1 MTEQAQPV
9 APHTTIAQYFGDL
22 PDPRTGPAKLH
33 VLLDLLTIALLAVI
47 CGADDWVAVHD
58 FGVAREA
65 WLKTFLALPHG
76 IPSHDTFGRVF
87 SLLRPE
93 ELQRRYLGWIRHV
106 AQLADGEHVALDG
119 KVLRGSADASWGQ
132 EALVMLSAYAS
143 TAGLVL
149 AQVAVPADTN
159 EIAVL
164 PELLKL
170 LGLGG
175 CVVTVDAAHCQVEN
189 ARLITAQG
197 GDYVF
202 ALKANA
208 GALFERV
215 ADTFEHTDY
224 GIAHPSR
231 HTTVEKGHG
240 RLERRQYAA
249 ITAPDYLAY
258 FDPDRRWEQLKSVIR
273 VERERTRGEV
283 TERQVHY
290 YIASLAAD
298 ARVLAGYIRS
308 HWHIENKEH
317 WLLDVTFHEDDSRA
331 RAGFEPE
338 NLAVLRHLAL
348 NLLKREATLK
358 RSIKGKRF
366 TAALDQAYLLKVL
379 LAGSA

>member
-1 MTEQAQPV
+1 MSQPQ
-9 APHTTIAQYFGDL
+9 TTIEQYFGDV

-33 VLLDLLTIALLAVI
+33 VLLDILTIVLLAVI

-58 FGVAREA
+58 FGVAREE
-65 WLKTFLALPHG
+65 WLKTFLSLPHG

-87 SLLRPE
+87 ALLRPE
-93 ELQRRYLGWIRHV
+93 ELQRRYLAWIQHV
-106 AQLADGEHVALDG
+106 AKLAAGEHVALDG
-119 KVLRGSADASWGQ
+119 KALRGSADARWGQ

-143 TAGLVL
+143 AAGLVV

-170 LGLGG
+170 LGLSG
-175 CVVTVDAAHCQVEN
+175 CVVTVDAAHCQTEN

-202 ALKANA
+202 ALKANQA
-208 GALFERV
+208 DLFERV
-215 ADTFEHTDY
+215 AYTFEHTDY
-224 GIAHPSR
+224 QLARPSR

-240 RLERRQYAA
+240 RVERRQYAV

-258 FDPDRRWEQLKSVIR
+258 FDPDQRWEQLKSVIR
-273 VERERTRGEV
+273 VERQRTIGEV
-283 TERQVHY
+283 SEHKVHY
-290 YIASLAAD
+290 YIASLAAE
-298 ARVLAGYIRS
+298 ARVVAGYIRS
-308 HWHIENKEH
+308 HWDIENKEH
-317 WLLDVTFHEDDSRA
+317 WLLDVTFHEDGNRA

-338 NLAVLRHLAL
+338 NLALLRHLAL
-348 NLLKREATLK
+348 NLLKHETTLK

-379 LAGSA
+379 QASAA